1 MSRRTL
7 RFCGPRARALALTA
21 LAGAGMAGCVVGPSY
36 RTPNRAAAAPPA
48 FAETTAATASTP
60 PPGRWW
66 RLYDDPN
73 LDRLVGR
80 ALVRNT
86 DLRQAEANLLE
97 ARAVLEEVSANR
109 LPATALSTSASYGR
123 SSNGG
128 GLGVP
133 SFGSVSGGT
142 TTGGGAGGGSS
153 TGSGGTGSGGTG
165 TGGTTSSGGGTGT
178 GGTTSS
184 GGGTAAGASGSR
196 STGHVGWTFNGAF
209 DAAYEVDLFGR
220 IRRAVQAA
228 RADTEAYAAA
238 RDLVRVDTAA
248 ETARAYASACTYA
261 DQADVARRSL
271 GIVAGQYD
279 TTVRQR
285 RLGAVSDFEV
295 ANARTLVEQTRAPI
309 AAFEAQRRASLYALA
324 VLTGDNPEAVDPAA
338 AACRKPPRLIDPIPV
353 GDGAGLIRRRP
364 DVREAERQL
373 AAASARI
380 GVATADLYPTV
391 SLGGAIATAGNTGGD
406 LVSRGGVSFGFGPLV
421 SWNFPNLV
429 AAHARIREADAATQ
443 SAYAAFDGVVL
454 ASLRNVEQTLATY
467 GGELDRRAALQAAR
481 DAAGEAYRLSQ
492 VRLANGAIS
501 QLDLFV
507 IEQTLVNA
515 DASLASSEAALV
527 NDQVSVFKALGGG
540 WDDPAPVPLPPLP
553 SKANE
558 HAATAKTEHAA
569 PPAEASAP
577 RADG

>member
-1 MSRRTL
+1 MSRAPRSA
-7 RFCGPRARALALTA
+7 GPLAALA
-21 LAGAGMAGCVVGPSY
+21 LAGAGLAGCVVGPSY
-36 RTPNRAAAAPPA
+36 RTPDRAATAPPA
-48 FAETTAATASTP
+48 FAETTAATASAA

-66 RLYDDPN
+66 RLYQDPD
-73 LDRLVGR
+73 LDRLVAR
-80 ALVRNT
+80 ALQRNT

-97 ARAVLEEVSANR
+97 ARAVLEEVAANR

-123 SSNGG
+123 SANGG

-142 TTGGGAGGGSS
+142 TGGSGGGGS
-153 TGSGGTGSGGTG
+153 GGSGGTG

-184 GGGTAAGASGSR
+184 GGGTASGASGSR

-338 AACRKPPRLIDPIPV
+338 AACRKPPKLIDPIPV

-391 SLGGAIATAGNTGGD
+391 SLGGVIATAGNSGGD
-406 LVSRGGVSFGFGPLV
+406 LVSRGGVSFGFGPLI

-481 DAAGEAYRLSQ
+481 DQAGEAYRLSQ
-492 VRLANGAIS
+492 VRLQNGAIS

-515 DASLASSEAALV
+515 DAALASSEAALV

-540 WDDPAPVPLPPLP
+540 WDHPAPVPLPPLP

-558 HAATAKTEHAA
+558 TRAAKA
-569 PPAEASAP
+569 
-577 RADG
+577 G